1 MAIPASRDEQIA
13 NFYREHAARLHRG
26 KTVGLDDATI
36 QDACAT
42 AWERLLGRPDIDL
55 ERYEAY
61 WWLYKV
67 ALREAWALGRRQRR
81 EQPVGGMNGADEDSP
96 EPVDLD
102 SDVGDVVAERI
113 EHASMREVLGRLHW
127 RERRELALFAYG
139 LSYEEIATVTGTS
152 YTAVNRW
159 MARGRNA
166 LRAADAPRHPDGPA
180 RQETPRSSTGGGAP
194 RAG

>member
-1 MAIPASRDEQIA
+1 VAIQLDRDEQVA
-13 NFYREHAARLHRG
+13 AFYRQHAARLRRAIRAKAFG
-26 KTVGLDDATI
+26 VGDDI
-36 QDACAT
+36 IEDACAV

-55 ERYEAY
+55 QRYEAY

-67 ALREAWALGRRQRR
+67 ALREAWALGRRRNR
-81 EQPVGGMNGADEDSP
+81 EQPIGGLNGADDDAP

-102 SDVGDVVAERI
+102 SDVAEIVAERI
-113 EHASMREVLGRLHW
+113 EHASMRDVLGGLHW

-139 LSYEEIATVTGTS
+139 LSYEEIAAVTGTS

-166 LRAADAPRHPDGPA
+166 LRAARACGELPVDDHERPA
-180 RQETPRSSTGGGAP
+180 R
-194 RAG
+194 